1 MPFLS
6 TAENGYV
13 IDMVKLN
20 HMDYDNVTG
29 TVKVGPGVL
38 WSKLIFYLNRF
49 GLSMQTLQSYSTF
62 SVGGSLSVNAH
73 GITSDE
79 SLQDSVVSF
88 TLITWNGTEIICSKD
103 GEGES
108 GELFGLVIGK
118 LYWVSS
124 KF

>member
-88 TLITWNGTEIICSKD
+88 TLITWNGTEMICSKD

-118 LYWVSS
+118 LY
-124 KF
+124 

>member
-1 MPFLS
+1 MAKLS
-6 TAENGYV
+6 
-13 IDMVKLN
+13 
-20 HMDYDNVTG
+20 HMEYDNMTG

-88 TLITWNGTEIICSKD
+88 TLIKWDGTEIICSK
-103 GEGES
+103 GGQGES
-108 GELFGLVIGK
+108 GELFSLAIGNLK
-118 LYWVSS
+118 
-124 KF
+124 